1 MKLLIDGS
9 LNYLELLLIDVN
21 NKIVSTF
28 FIMQNKNLTDIL
40 VDSVDQFLQKNM
52 ITKNMIS
59 ELLIIN
65 GPGSFT
71 SIKLVSIFANTWKQF
86 FPAVVLKQLNTCLW
100 NSAPKKTINILNAK
114 SNFYYVNI
122 NFDLTSENKKHIVN
136 LISKDKLK
144 LSLYSEKLLVNF
156 IKDIQN
162 PIFKWEFNKDNFIN
176 VDRIIPNYVKP
187 AV

>member
-86 FPAVVLKQLNTCLW
+86 FPTVVLKQLNTCL
-100 NSAPKKTINILNAK
+100 
-114 SNFYYVNI
+114 
-122 NFDLTSENKKHIVN
+122 
-136 LISKDKLK
+136 
-144 LSLYSEKLLVNF
+144 
-156 IKDIQN
+156 
-162 PIFKWEFNKDNFIN
+162 
-176 VDRIIPNYVKP
+176 
-187 AV
+187 